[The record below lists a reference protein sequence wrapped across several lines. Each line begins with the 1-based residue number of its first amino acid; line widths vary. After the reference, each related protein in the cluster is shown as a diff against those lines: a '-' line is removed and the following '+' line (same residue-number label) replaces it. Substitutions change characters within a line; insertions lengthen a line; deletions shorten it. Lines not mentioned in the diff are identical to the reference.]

1 MVDSSVYKYKY
12 NRYLLITI
20 VIIYIYIYIYILL
33 SYKNTIIINTI
44 IINVGDEDP
53 NG

>member
-20 VIIYIYIYIYILL
+20 VIIYIYIYILL

>member
-20 VIIYIYIYIYILL
+20 VIIYIYILL